1 MKGTITINDKSY
13 EAVANAASPYLY
25 RQIFGEDF
33 LLAFDPD
40 NPKPELFE
48 KMFFVMVKQEELG
61 MKACLKL
68 TTADYYEWLMEF
80 EPMDIMMEIDQI
92 SSLYFA
98 NTKGI
103 AIPKNEA
110 G

>member
-1 MKGTITINDKSY
+1 MKGTITIKDKEY

-25 RQIFGEDF
+25 RQIFGDDF
-33 LLAFDPD
+33 ILAFDPE

-48 KMFFVMVKQEELG
+48 KMFYVMVKQEELG
-61 MKACLKL
+61 MKQCMKL
-68 TTADYYEWLMEF
+68 TMTDYFEWMAQF
-80 EPMDIMMEIDQI
+80 EPLDIIMEIEQI